1 MTKKLF
7 SLKLVN
13 LDRIAY
19 SQTFESIG
27 ETDMRVITASNS
39 GLLRDILYLFSIFYD
54 FLDSNL
60 WAYYVY

>member
-27 ETDMRVITASNS
+27 GTDMGVITASNS
-39 GLLRDILYLFSIFYD
+39 GLLRDILYLFFH
-54 FLDSNL
+54 LL
-60 WAYYVY
+60 